1 MPGPITN
8 PLSPETVTKW
18 KNQHGN
24 SKVQAE
30 YDQQDYEYCHDL
42 ADHNNSFTPNENER
56 WKLLTSK
63 IFAVDTLKDANTL
76 NADLS
81 GYVVKISTPDHSD
94 WKSLKD
100 YIEDAPQ
107 TYQGKND
114 NNPDNQ
120 MENLYHNTIDLG
132 VLLLKGTDEQVKTIL
147 HGTFYNEKTV
157 FHSDDAF
164 NTAIHNRLD
173 IISTESDEAAADL
186 ATFNYKDLRQES
198 VALPTPPTT
207 VPLDVVALYEKL
219 QGDVMGDGATTPIPQ
234 LSGTLAQPLKERDS
248 NKNSSYEQRKTL
260 EALRAALHVND
271 RLDQLSPPPESTPVG
286 SPDYEQEISTL
297 DSRVAA
303 ITDIPTATFE
313 NRQDFRTELKIE
325 VASGKEELYSVIASW
340 AEPDSQEKIAHNKMV
355 RSSEGILVAETPVV
369 PEGVLT
375 IKNVLFDHVPVYNKG
390 RGLPQDTYFVA
401 EDERKN
407 RFIIPMSDKVI
418 DEVIVGKRGTLG
430 GGLNGGVEQ
439 GMRKFR
445 NWLENAGITTR
456 KITE

>member
-24 SKVQAE
+24 SNVQAE

-271 RLDQLSPPPESTPVG
+271 RLDQLPPPESTPG

-303 ITDIPTATFE
+303 MTGTPTATFE
-313 NRQDFRTELKIE
+313 NRQNFRTELKIE
-325 VASGKEELYSVIASW
+325 VASGKEELYSVMGSW
-340 AEPDSQEKIAHNKMV
+340 AKPDSPEKSAHNKMV

-369 PEGVLT
+369 PEGVLV
-375 IKNVLFDHVPVYNKG
+375 IKSILFDHTPVDDTG
-390 RGLPQDTYFVA
+390 RGLPEATYFVA

-407 RFIIPMSDKVI
+407 RFIVPMSDKVI
-418 DEVIVGKRGTLG
+418 DQVVLKRKDMPSSRS
-430 GGLNGGVEQ
+430 NDGVEQ
-439 GMRKFR
+439 GIESFQH
-445 NWLENAGITTR
+445 WLDDAGFFTR
-456 KITE
+456 RVK